1 MKKIKMM
8 LIVAM
13 LLVST
18 QIFAQNGNRDP
29 QQMAQRQTERM
40 TERLSLTADQTAKVL
55 EINKKL
61 AEKMQAARNSGELT
75 PDNRRAFRK
84 KQGEE
89 RDVELKKVLTEEQWT
104 KWEAMKKE
112 QEDRGN
118 RAGNNQR
125 RNQNGI

>member
-8 LIVAM
+8 LVVAM

-29 QQMAQRQTERM
+29 QQMVQRQTERM

-55 EINKKL
+55 EINKNL

-75 PDNRRAFRK
+75 ADNRSAFRK

-112 QEDRGN
+112 REERGN
-118 RAGNNQR
+118 RAGNGQR